1 MAIEPGTQ
9 PKPPETNRLPP
20 WGEETVMDMIL
31 KFSADEAGVSA
42 VEYAILLTFIALAIA
57 GSVLSLGNTV
67 RGIFENAVDLF
78 PGT

>member
-1 MAIEPGTQ
+1 
-9 PKPPETNRLPP
+9 
-20 WGEETVMDMIL
+20 MDMIL

-67 RGIFENAVDLF
+67 RGIFDHAVEIF